1 MSRLLASVLQRLKTN
16 DEPRGPMSDLIPTP
30 TPETR
35 ALKTGYGAVLA
46 LVFAV
51 LVWGV
56 LAPIESAA
64 LAPGVV
70 QVEGKRKVVQHLEG
84 GIVSKIFVVNGDA
97 VGVDDP
103 LMELDAT
110 QFRADLGILQ
120 GRVYNLQALENRLT
134 AEKNE
139 SELIKFSLGLKS
151 AMVDDD
157 RAKEAVSREVIL
169 FETRRNAWLG
179 EVEILEKRGLQL
191 RNELDGLEALL
202 KSNDAILSSL
212 SEEIGDLETLL
223 ADGYVDKQRIRDL
236 ERSRSSYL
244 GEGADIR
251 AKIASASDAVGEN
264 QLKIIQVGKKFKT
277 EVVRELKEVQEQLYD
292 LEQQRASAK
301 DRVNRSVIRAPASGI
316 VLGMDTTT
324 IGAVVGSG
332 DRLLEIVPA
341 VDSLVIAARLSP
353 MDIDRVRIGQPAEIR
368 FGVFKDA
375 YLISGMLD
383 KISADRLVDGE
394 TNTPYYSAEVQLSED
409 DLYLL
414 EGAKLVPGMPAEV
427 LIKTGERTLLG
438 YITSPLRRLFANSL
452 IEE

>member
-1 MSRLLASVLQRLKTN
+1 MSTS
-16 DEPRGPMSDLIPTP
+16 

-35 ALKTGYGAVLA
+35 ALKTGYGAVLT
-46 LVFAV
+46 LFFAV
-51 LVWGV
+51 IVWGV
-56 LAPIESAA
+56 LAPIDSAA

-84 GIVSKIFVVNGDA
+84 GIVSKIFVENGD
-97 VGVDDP
+97 GVVVADP
-103 LMELDAT
+103 LMELDAA

-120 GRVYNLQALENRLT
+120 GRIYNLQALENRLT

-139 SELIKFSLGLKS
+139 SELIEFSLGLKG
-151 AMVDDD
+151 AMADDG
-157 RAKEAVSREVIL
+157 RAAEAISREEIL

-191 RNELDGLEALL
+191 RNELSGLEALL
-202 KSNDAILSSL
+202 ESNDAILASL

-264 QLKIIQVGKKFKT
+264 QLKIIQVGKQVKT

-292 LEQQRASAK
+292 QEQQRASAK
-301 DRVNRSVIRAPASGI
+301 DRVNRAVIRAPASGI

-341 VDSLVIAARLSP
+341 VESLVIAARISP
-353 MDIDRVRIGQPAEIR
+353 MDIDRVRIGQPAEVR

-394 TNTPYYSAEVQLSED
+394 TNTPYYSAEVQLLQD